1 MKVNGREIVL
11 KKAQTLYD
19 FLVEQQLNVHTIA
32 VEHNGEII
40 PKSEYQNK
48 ILKNEDTLE
57 IIRFVGGG

>member
-19 FLVEQQLNVHTIA
+19 LLVEQQLNVHTIA